1 MADAPW
7 PSVQYGSPP
16 PSDLDD
22 TISDE
27 EDAAYEYDS
36 QAESEAPSEEWP
48 SDSEAERKELGVAG
62 PRDSDEENQYR
73 PDGLE
78 PADVD
83 SRYNNVR
90 YQIRSLMYAV
100 RRYKKGR
107 TGYSSF
113 EQLWEVWGKSDFLPF
128 GFLDEGWE
136 EDLEREDVD
145 MGEAWWIT
153 ANELRKLIRLAETEG
168 YEVPTMYAGG
178 LEKWRAALLHAPEEL
193 PPRREI
199 DPENPPDFWY

>member
-48 SDSEAERKELGVAG
+48 SDEAERKELGVAG

>member
-22 TISDE
+22 TISDD

-48 SDSEAERKELGVAG
+48 LSDSEAEYNFVHGH
-62 PRDSDEENQYR
+62 PFDEDEHA

-78 PADVD
+78 PAGADT
-83 SRYNNVR
+83 RYNNVR

-107 TGYSSF
+107 TGYSTF
-113 EQLWEVWGKSDFLPF
+113 EKLWEDWGKSDFLPF
-128 GFLDEGWE
+128 GFGDEGWE
-136 EDLEREDVD
+136 EEMEQEDVH

-153 ANELRKLIRLAETEG
+153 ATELRKLISLAEAEG

-178 LEKWRAALLHAPEEL
+178 LEKWRAALLHAPAEL

-199 DPENPPDFWY
+199 DPENPPEFWY